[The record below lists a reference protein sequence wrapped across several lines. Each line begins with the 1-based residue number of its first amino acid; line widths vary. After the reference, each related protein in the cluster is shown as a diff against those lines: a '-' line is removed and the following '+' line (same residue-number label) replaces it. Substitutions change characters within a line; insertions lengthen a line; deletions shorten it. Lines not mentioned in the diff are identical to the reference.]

1 MQPYDNRELDAQSP
15 FTLFLIL
22 ILLILGTEQEAE
34 RYFENARTFVLE
46 TKRSLESIRG
56 GFENMQ
62 ANMQSFHAHLLELQQ
77 KK

>member
-1 MQPYDNRELDAQSP
+1 MNQNLLRTLDGQSP

-22 ILLILGTEQEAE
+22 ILLILGTEQEVE
-34 RYFENARTFVLE
+34 RYLENAKNFVLE

-62 ANMQSFHAHLLELQQ
+62 ANMLSFHTHLMELQQ